1 MKILKIMIKNALRH
15 KLRTSLTILGISVA
29 VIAFIVM
36 RTIITAWNIGVEAAS
51 ADRLIVRN
59 SVSFI
64 FPLPVAYREK
74 IGKVDGVNVVSYA
87 NWFQGVYKDK
97 SNFFARLAVDHK
109 TFFEVYPEYMITND
123 EKAEL
128 AKEISGCVIGRATA
142 EQFGIKKGDIV
153 TLEGDIYPGI
163 WDFKVVAIYQ
173 PRDKITDATGMLFR
187 WDYVNQRLEKEDPIR
202 ANEIGWYIVQVND
215 VNKTA
220 AISAKIDS
228 YFKNSTNETKTETE
242 KSFNQGFLAS
252 TDAIITA
259 MNVVSYVIIGIIILV
274 LGNTMIMAARE
285 RTREYSVLKTL
296 GFSGKHLTGLIL
308 GESMV
313 IASIGAVVG
322 LLLALQLVAGLNQV
336 VPKTIFPVL
345 EVKTITIVFAIAAAL
360 LVGLIASVFPIHK
373 AINTKIVEG
382 LRFVG

>member
-360 LVGLIASVFPIHK
+360 LVGVIASVFPIHK

>member
-36 RTIITAWNIGVEAAS
+36 RTIITAWNIGVEAAA

-64 FPLPVAYREK
+64 FPLPVAYKEK
-74 IGKVDGVNVVSYA
+74 INKVDGVSVVSYA

-97 SNFFARLAVDHK
+97 SNFFARLAVDHN
-109 TFFEVYPEYMITND
+109 TFFDVYPEYMITQE

-128 AKEISGCVIGRATA
+128 AKEISGCVIGSATA
-142 EQFGIKKGDIV
+142 NQFGIKKGDIV

-173 PRDKITDATGMLFR
+173 PRDKITDATGMVFR
-187 WDYVNQRLEKEDPIR
+187 WDYVNERLEKETPIR
-202 ANEIGWYIVQVND
+202 ANEIGWYIVKVND
-215 VNKTA
+215 VNRTA

-308 GESMV
+308 GESLV
-313 IASIGAVVG
+313 IASIGGMIGLFLAV
-322 LLLALQLVAGLNQV
+322 QLVAGLNQV

-345 EVKTITIVFAIAAAL
+345 EVKTITVVFALSSAL
-360 LVGLIASVFPIHK
+360 LVGVIASVFPIHK
-373 AINTKIVEG
+373 ALSTKIVEG

>member
-109 TFFEVYPEYMITND
+109 TFFEVYPEYIITND

-360 LVGLIASVFPIHK
+360 LVGVIASVFPIHK